1 MGAVL
6 EEAGFTGKSL
16 IGDVCFS
23 PPFGGVVTL
32 KVGGIGAFAKN
43 HRRTVA
49 FGTGTF

>member
-23 PPFGGVVTL
+23 PPLGGVVM
-32 KVGGIGAFAKN
+32 
-43 HRRTVA
+43 
-49 FGTGTF
+49 

>member
-16 IGDVCFS
+16 IGVVCFS
-23 PPFGGVVTL
+23 TPFGGVVTL
-32 KVGGIGAFAKN
+32 KVRGIGAFAKN